1 MKRPGIILI
10 LALLTPPSHA
20 QIIPDSSLPINSQI
34 NPEPNQ
40 LTITGGTPIGTNLFH
55 SFTDFNINP
64 GNAAYFTPATG
75 IETIISRVTGTNPS
89 QILGTLV

>member
-1 MKRPGIILI
+1 MPSNSLLFFVTKLI
-10 LALLTPPSHA
+10 KFEV
-20 QIIPDSSLPINSQI
+20 PINSQI

-64 GNAAYFTPATG
+64 ANAAYFTPATG
-75 IETIISRVTGTNPS
+75 IETIISRYLMPFRT
-89 QILGTLV
+89 